1 MRLPAGL
8 AILGMASLGILAA
21 PAAAAP
27 DPAAKA
33 AYDSALDCAVKALA
47 VGANAYFPDAAAMK
61 AWGPREEAMKKAA
74 LLAAQ
79 RAGQDRDKARIA
91 IGDQGDLL
99 SDQTRE
105 DEHARDAL
113 RAEADACMTAHGI

>member
-1 MRLPAGL
+1 MRLLAGL
-8 AILGMASLGILAA
+8 GMLAVLAA

-33 AYDSALDCAVKALA
+33 AYDSALECAIKALA
-47 VGANAYFPDAAAMK
+47 VGANAYFPDDAAMK

-79 RAGQDRDKARIA
+79 RAGQDRDKARFA

-105 DEHARDAL
+105 DQPARDAL